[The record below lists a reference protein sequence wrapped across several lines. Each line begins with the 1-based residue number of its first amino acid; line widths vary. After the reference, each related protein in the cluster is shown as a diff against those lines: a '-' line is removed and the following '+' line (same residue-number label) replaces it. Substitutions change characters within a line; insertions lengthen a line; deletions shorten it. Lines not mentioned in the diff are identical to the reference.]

1 MKPRYTA
8 RDRSIANSSSLRA
21 TEAVAGFDKPGAF
34 QRTIL
39 RALEL
44 PRTHREVFLLRDI
57 QGHTLQE
64 IAAILGNSIPTARL
78 RLERARREIG
88 HLADCDVMGRVL

>member
-1 MKPRYTA
+1 MTHAPA
-8 RDRSIANSSSLRA
+8 LRVRKNA
-21 TEAVAGFDKPGAF
+21 SGFDQPGVF
-34 QRTIL
+34 QCTIL

-64 IAAILGNSIPTARL
+64 IAAILGISIETARV

-88 HLADCDVMGRVL
+88 QMADSGALGRAQ